1 MKVFIAGATGGLGR
15 LAVTRLTAAGH
26 DVTGIARTDRSAA
39 LLDRLGA
46 TPARLDLFDDTAV
59 TSAVAGHEVV
69 MNLATRIP
77 TGGSAAT
84 RKGWVENERLRR
96 DGSRILV
103 DAALAGGATRFV
115 QESICF
121 SYADHGADWITEDAA
136 LEPLSLNAAM
146 VDAEDS
152 AARFTAAGGNGV
164 VLRFGQ
170 FVQPESPMTQA
181 LLDGAAKGRVPLVG
195 RPDAYQSM
203 VDVGDAAAGVVA
215 ALDAPAGTYNVCEER
230 PATRAEHL
238 AALEAV
244 VGHRVRM
251 LPRAAAMVPVMAFI
265 ARSQRVSSHRFVE
278 ATGWR
283 PTVPAVV
290 DAWPAVARAIA
301 AS

>member
-1 MKVFIAGATGGLGR
+1 MTLQPI
-15 LAVTRLTAAGH
+15 
-26 DVTGIARTDRSAA
+26 
-39 LLDRLGA
+39 
-46 TPARLDLFDDTAV
+46 
-59 TSAVAGHEVV
+59 
-69 MNLATRIP
+69 
-77 TGGSAAT
+77 
-84 RKGWVENERLRR
+84 
-96 DGSRILV
+96 
-103 DAALAGGATRFV
+103 
-115 QESICF
+115 
-121 SYADHGADWITEDAA
+121 WITEDAA
-136 LEPLSLNAAM
+136 LEPLSLNGAM

-265 ARSQRVSSHRFVE
+265 SRCCWPTPTGTLCPALPHMPMPVSRAESLPTIEIRCMASGPLPISIAPV
-278 ATGWR
+278 TGA
-283 PTVPAVV
+283 PILPSS
-290 DAWPAVARAIA
+290 IM
-301 AS
+301 